1 METIT
6 VLMSHSQFRS
16 ETLILRHAWLN
27 LWDKHMTTG
36 RINQVT
42 WWRKHRGAE
51 ADLDESSERTTM
63 NAVTDVDELHL
74 LKTFRSS
81 ADRNLITVYCNHE
94 GSSSHQD
101 SILRLRTMTN
111 GCCLAQRPCGVTY
124 HIVYQMR
131 FHGLTSD
138 NSRLVR
144 AEELSVGCTT
154 SHQSVRSM

>member
-1 METIT
+1 
-6 VLMSHSQFRS
+6 
-16 ETLILRHAWLN
+16 
-27 LWDKHMTTG
+27 
-36 RINQVT
+36 
-42 WWRKHRGAE
+42 
-51 ADLDESSERTTM
+51 M

-81 ADRNLITVYCNHE
+81 ADRNLITVYCNRR
-94 GSSSHQD
+94 SSSHQD

-138 NSRLVR
+138 NFRLVR
-144 AEELSVGCTT
+144 AEKPSVGCTT
-154 SHQSVRSM
+154 SHQSVRSMQMQCQTSSNKFESCYSLNCFKISSPRGQTMPDQPWGA

>member
-42 WWRKHRGAE
+42 WWRKHWGAE
-51 ADLDESSERTTM
+51 ADLNESSERTTI
-63 NAVTDVDELHL
+63 NEVTDVDELHL
-74 LKTFRSS
+74 LKTIRSS
-81 ADRNLITVYCNHE
+81 ADQILITVNFNL
-94 GSSSHQD
+94 GRSSHQD
-101 SILRLRTMTN
+101 SIWRLRTMTN

-138 NSRLVR
+138 NFRLVR
-144 AEELSVGCTT
+144 AEKLSVGRTT